1 MYIIATFYRFAN
13 MKTGNSRIILH
24 TIRTK
29 SRLAMAYS
37 GFFYRKKKQE
47 RPQKALLFCE
57 IFCNFSISLILFLDT
72 RIWCD
77 GRRVSTVC
85 SRRRI
90 A

>member
-29 SRLAMAYS
+29 NGLAMAYS

-85 SRRRI
+85 RRRRI